1 MTYFLQISL
10 NKSSLYIYIYV
21 YIYIYMYI
29 YIYFNLSFFSKAFRP
44 NYQNCIFHFE
54 NAFKLYMDEI

>member
-10 NKSSLYIYIYV
+10 NKSSL